1 MTTLTESDARFIERM
16 GLLAQSDGLSR
27 IAGQIWA
34 VLIVSDDPVSSS
46 ELVGLL
52 RISKA
57 SVSTN
62 TCFLERLGI
71 VERRT
76 LPGERQVFFSIR
88 PNPYA
93 AFLEGQMKRYETAKT
108 VVEEAKS
115 SITNHQT
122 RAKLADLEKFYAMY
136 HKSLSDMLEQLN
148 AKASEDRK
156 QDFGTG
162 L

>member
-1 MTTLTESDARFIERM
+1 MKTLTESDARFIERM
-16 GLLAQSDGLSR
+16 GQLAQSDGLSR

-52 RISKA
+52 HISKA

-71 VERRT
+71 VERRSV
-76 LPGERQVFFSIR
+76 PGERQDFFSIR

-93 AFLEGQMKRYETAKT
+93 TFLEGQIKRYETAKS
-108 VVEEAKS
+108 VVAEAKS
-115 SITNHQT
+115 TVTNDHT
-122 RAKLADLEKFYAMY
+122 HAKLAELESFYDMYYQSLQDL
-136 HKSLSDMLEQLN
+136 LEQLN
-148 AKASEDRK
+148 APASEERK
-156 QDFGTG
+156 
-162 L
+162 

>member
-1 MTTLTESDARFIERM
+1 MKTLTESDARFIERM
-16 GLLAQSDGLSR
+16 GQLAQADGLSR

-52 RISKA
+52 RVSKA

-71 VERRT
+71 VERRSM
-76 LPGERQVFFSIR
+76 PGERQDFFSIR

-93 AFLEGQMKRYETAKT
+93 AFLEGQIKRYEAAKSVVSEAKT
-108 VVEEAKS
+108 T
-115 SITNHQT
+115 IGNDHT
-122 RAKLADLEKFYAMY
+122 RAKLADLENFYDMY
-136 HKSLSDMLEQLN
+136 YQSLNDLLEQLN
-148 AKASEDRK
+148 FQASEEGK
-156 QDFGTG
+156 
-162 L
+162 

>member
-1 MTTLTESDARFIERM
+1 MRTLTKSDARFIERM
-16 GLLAQSDGLSR
+16 GQLAQSDGLSR

-52 RISKA
+52 RVSKA

-71 VERRT
+71 VERRSVT
-76 LPGERQVFFSIR
+76 GERQDFFSIR

-93 AFLEGQMKRYETAKT
+93 AFLEGQIKRYETAKS
-108 VVEEAKS
+108 VVAEAES
-115 SITNHQT
+115 TITNDHART
-122 RAKLADLEKFYAMY
+122 KLADLEKFYDMY
-136 HKSLSDMLEQLN
+136 YQGLQDLLEQLN
-148 AKASEDRK
+148 SQASEER
-156 QDFGTG
+156 T
-162 L
+162 

>member
-76 LPGERQVFFSIR
+76 LP
-88 PNPYA
+88 
-93 AFLEGQMKRYETAKT
+93 
-108 VVEEAKS
+108 
-115 SITNHQT
+115 
-122 RAKLADLEKFYAMY
+122 ADRTPTLRFW
-136 HKSLSDMLEQLN
+136 
-148 AKASEDRK
+148 KAR
-156 QDFGTG
+156 
-162 L
+162 